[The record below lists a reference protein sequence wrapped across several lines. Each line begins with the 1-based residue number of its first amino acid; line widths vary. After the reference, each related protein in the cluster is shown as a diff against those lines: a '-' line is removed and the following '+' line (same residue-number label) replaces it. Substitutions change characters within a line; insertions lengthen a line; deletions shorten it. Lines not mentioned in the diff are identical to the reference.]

1 MSRNLPVLYSSAAS
15 REVPFGEERAPIA
28 SRRARIEAAYA
39 AQLLGQDGR
48 RRGLK
53 GGQPVLEAAR
63 SAYLE
68 AEFAGPG
75 DRRLPAGLL
84 RRTAV

>member
-1 MSRNLPVLYSSAAS
+1 MSRNLPVLYGPAAS
-15 REVPFGEERAPIA
+15 YEERA
-28 SRRARIEAAYA
+28 STNTRRAARTEAVYA